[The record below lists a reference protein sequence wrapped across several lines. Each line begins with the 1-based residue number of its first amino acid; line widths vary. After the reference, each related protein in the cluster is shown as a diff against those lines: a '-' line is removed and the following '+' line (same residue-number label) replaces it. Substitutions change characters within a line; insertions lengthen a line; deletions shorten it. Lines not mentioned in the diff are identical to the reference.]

1 MADLIPDRGNERGQ
15 LLLIAAFIIATSFVV
30 LALVVNSA
38 IFTENLATRD
48 DVAGSQDALQH
59 RHEVEQSVGAV
70 VEDINGDTSPTIS
83 DADDQVEIIGRQGGA
98 QQAVRGRVVDV
109 EFDSIDTGTK
119 IAQDEVGNFSNTTGF
134 VPDWTVAE
142 DVSNT
147 RNFQINLTDNGELQT
162 SANAFQI
169 VVNGSSNNEWTVK
182 VAENSSDPDKVDILV
197 DRPGPPTTQTCT
209 REFDEFLRIDI
220 TGASVGGKPCPA
232 LDRHSSGTPLWFSS
246 GVDAP
251 YRIDFNSPGE
261 IEGTYSLIVDDGA
274 DPHNFLAIDPP
285 YSATAIYNLTVSYS
299 YHTTNVGYETEIRVA
314 PGEVPP

>member
-1 MADLIPDRGNERGQ
+1 MADLIPDRGGERGQ

-70 VEDINGDTSPTIS
+70 IEEINGETSPSIS
-83 DADDQVEIIGRQGGA
+83 DADDQVEAIGRQVGA
-98 QQAVRGRVVDV
+98 QQAVRGRVVDI

-119 IAQDEVGNFSNTTGF
+119 IAQDEVGNFSNTTGS

-142 DVSNT
+142 DVTHT
-147 RNFQINLTDNGELQT
+147 RNFQINLTDYSELQ
-162 SANAFQI
+162 SASNAFQI
-169 VVNGSSNNEWTVK
+169 VVNGSNDDEWIVTIADAGSGNV
-182 VAENSSDPDKVDILV
+182 EILV
-197 DRPGPPTTQTCT
+197 DRPGLSTQRCT

-246 GVDAP
+246 GVEAP
-251 YRIDFNSPGE
+251 YRIDFESPGE
-261 IEGTYSLIVDDGA
+261 IEGTYSLIVDDSA

-285 YSATAIYNLTVSYS
+285 YSTTAIYNLTLNYS
-299 YHTTNVGYETEIRVA
+299 YHTTDVGYETAIRVA